1 MAYREDPDLVFLGKM
16 SSADLNDLVDCLI
29 KDKDGAAR
37 LTEELTASDSYKKY
51 HPEHMRYWQEIAAE
65 IQCFGAN
72 SFVTLLRRGR
82 GVMYREVLTDVC
94 DKFDVKY
101 DKRTATASEIE
112 EAFLIKL
119 FGDALNKMP
128 EADRADFA
136 KIVGIANLKT
146 FTPASLTVALQVIFK
161 AGGFKSYQ
169 LTLIIAN
176 AISKV
181 LLGRGLAL
189 AANATLTRTASL
201 LAGPVG
207 WALMGAWTAV
217 DVAGPAYR
225 ITMPTVIQVAVLRTK
240 YIAELAGLKRDIED
254 ELGKM

>member
-16 SSADLNDLVDCLI
+16 SSADLKDLVDCLI

-37 LTEELTASDSYKKY
+37 FTEELTASDSYKKY

-72 SFVTLLRRGR
+72 SLATLLRRGQ

-94 DKFDVKY
+94 DKIDVKY
-101 DKRTATASEIE
+101 DKQTKVSDIE
-112 EAFLIKL
+112 ESLLIKL
-119 FGDALNKMP
+119 LGDVLNKMP

-217 DVAGPAYR
+217 DIAGPAYR
-225 ITMPTVIQVAVLRTK
+225 ITMPTVIQVAVLRRK
-240 YIAELAGLKRDIED
+240 YIAELAGLKRDIEE